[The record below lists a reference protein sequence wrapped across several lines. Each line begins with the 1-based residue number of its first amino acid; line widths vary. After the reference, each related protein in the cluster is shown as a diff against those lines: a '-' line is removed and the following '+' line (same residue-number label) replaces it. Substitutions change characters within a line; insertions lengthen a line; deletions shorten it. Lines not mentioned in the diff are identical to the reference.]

1 MVHLLIEEGTGKVLG
16 TDASGWVRQAAMA
29 GQLKG
34 HEMLSQDAMVEHMTA
49 SLARGERFT
58 SPYALTLFQPFS
70 DEVYAAML
78 ANLPE
83 DRFYEPLMHKDAI
96 RPDGTSTRLVL
107 SVNDQAISHLPE
119 EQRKFWSE
127 FNRIMRSRTMTE
139 VFLRHM
145 EPELTA
151 RFKKPIE
158 DIPCFPGV
166 RLGRD
171 ADGYQIT
178 PHPDSPKRVYTA
190 QVYLADDDSQKD
202 IGTIV
207 YERLADGSFREVRRL
222 PFLPNTA
229 FCFARTD
236 TTYHGVE
243 PVRLAKARQNL
254 HISVFREEPGF

>member
-1 MVHLLIEEGTGKVLG
+1 
-16 TDASGWVRQAAMA
+16 
-29 GQLKG
+29 
-34 HEMLSQDAMVEHMTA
+34 MLNENQMVEHMA
-49 SLARGERFT
+49 SSLKGGEKYT
-58 SPYALTLFQPFS
+58 SPYALTLFHPFS
-70 DEVYAAML
+70 NDVYAAIL

-83 DRFYEPLMHKDAI
+83 DRFYEPLMHKDAV

-107 SVNDQAISHLPE
+107 SINDQAISHIPS
-119 EQRKFWSE
+119 EQREFWSE
-127 FNRIMRSRTMTE
+127 FNRIMRSRAMTE

-145 EPELTA
+145 EPELIA
-151 RFKKPIE
+151 RFKKPIK

-178 PHPDSPKRVYTA
+178 PHPDSPRRVYTA
-190 QVYLADDDSQKD
+190 QVYLADDESQKD

-207 YERLADGSFREVRRL
+207 YERHKDGSYHQVRRL

-243 PVRLAKARQNL
+243 PVRLTKPRQNL
-254 HISVFREEPGF
+254 HISVFREDPGF